1 MQITSDGK
9 PKLIERIDASGA
21 GDVEMT
27 KEVEVVDGYITGLT
41 GLKMKMPSDWCEKN
55 VKSNKFRIGCKR
67 VYSLYPKILRERMQ
81 KEKVEKAWDPH
92 HKKSLAKITN
102 AIEQFESSKSGE
114 TVTGIMVTLLLKYD
128 WKNQI
133 FLDVGKDKLVKD
145 NLDAELDLLM
155 QMDKKMRSSGGQNC
169 SLANG
174 IIDTEIGPIFDVI
187 SYFNGEHWTV
197 IINNTEDGDLE
208 NALVLRPFSIA
219 QEYGVLTKED
229 SLNVSVNIHNDGD
242 IVEIV
247 GLCSSH
253 GTHVASIAA
262 ANFPENPDKNGLA
275 PGNL

>member
-1 MQITSDGK
+1 M
-9 PKLIERIDASGA
+9 
-21 GDVEMT
+21 
-27 KEVEVVDGYITGLT
+27 
-41 GLKMKMPSDWCEKN
+41 
-55 VKSNKFRIGCKR
+55 
-67 VYSLYPKILRERMQ
+67 
-81 KEKVEKAWDPH
+81 
-92 HKKSLAKITN
+92 
-102 AIEQFESSKSGE
+102 
-114 TVTGIMVTLLLKYD
+114 
-128 WKNQI
+128 
-133 FLDVGKDKLVKD
+133 
-145 NLDAELDLLM
+145 
-155 QMDKKMRSSGGQNC
+155 
-169 SLANG
+169 ANG

-275 PGNL
+275 PGKLYNFTKSNANCDFIGNYFRCSIDIRYDWRWPIKFHGNGYSLNSCNDLRNATH